1 MFDNAEC
8 ELTSFE
14 SILGRIGRLYPCTLS
29 NVMFRLAQHM
39 NCLGYPTTE
48 RLMVYIY
55 DLLCCVVLLCF
66 AALKTWVICSWVFA
80 LGTVVFFLYYQLRL
94 FLFLFVWLGACV
106 FVLCLAPLYVCILDS
121 SVVFCFPRALACYTL
136 LSSCFCFGSSF
147 YCWH

>member
-94 FLFLFVWLGACV
+94 FLFLFVWLGACEL
-106 FVLCLAPLYVCILDS
+106 LCMSALNSL
-121 SVVFCFPRALACYTL
+121 VVFCFPLALVHCTV
-136 LSSCFCFGSSF
+136 LSI
-147 YCWH
+147 